1 MTWSAV
7 YVLAGV
13 ALTLWLVRL
22 YSRRRPSGE
31 RASRPRELANAELV
45 YMEKLFRIREPI
57 RLVAKV
63 DRVYRLPGGSL
74 VLVELKMRG
83 QDGLYL
89 TDIIQLS
96 AQRLAIEIQTGAVV
110 EPYAFVSVLR
120 PNREV
125 RSHQVRLLDTTAVV
139 ALYRRREA
147 ILARRASPAYA
158 STESAC
164 PNCVLRSRCDRC
176 RRWVKGVT

>member
-1 MTWSAV
+1 MN
-7 YVLAGV
+7 LAFACALVG
-13 ALTLWLVRL
+13 LTLAFLLAAVWRG
-22 YSRRRPSGE
+22 SRVPAE
-31 RASRPRELANAELV
+31 RASRPEALAEADLV
-45 YMEKLFRIREPI
+45 YMERLFRIHQPI

-74 VLVELKMRG
+74 VLVELKTRG
-83 QDGLYL
+83 QDRLYL

-120 PNREV
+120 PNRKV
-125 RSHQVRLLDTTAVV
+125 RSHQVRLLDAAAVV
-139 ALYRRREA
+139 SLYRRREA
-147 ILARRASPAYA
+147 IVARRASPAYA

-164 PNCVLRSRCDRC
+164 RNCVLRSRCDRF
-176 RRWVKGVT
+176 RR

>member
-7 YVLAGV
+7 YVLAGL

-45 YMEKLFRIREPI
+45 YMEKLFRIAEPI

-74 VLVELKMRG
+74 VLVELKTRR
-83 QDGLYL
+83 QDRPYL

-96 AQRLAIEIQTGAVV
+96 AQRVAIEVQTGEAVK
-110 EPYAFVSVLR
+110 PYAFVSILGR
-120 PNREV
+120 NRKM
-125 RSHQVRLLDTTAVV
+125 RSHQVRLLDAAEVV
-139 ALYRRREA
+139 DVYRRRKA
-147 ILARRASPAYA
+147 IRTGRTSPAYA

-164 PNCVLRSRCDRC
+164 RGCTLRSRCDRFE
-176 RRWVKGVT
+176 R

>member
-1 MTWSAV
+1 MNLAV
-7 YVLAGV
+7 ACALVG
-13 ALTLWLVRL
+13 LTLAFLLAAVWRG
-22 YSRRRPSGE
+22 SRVPAE
-31 RASRPRELANAELV
+31 RASRPEALAEADLV
-45 YMEKLFRIREPI
+45 YMERLFRIHQPI

-74 VLVELKMRG
+74 VLVELKTRG
-83 QDGLYL
+83 QDRLYL

-120 PNREV
+120 PNRKV
-125 RSHQVRLLDTTAVV
+125 RSHQVRLLDAAAVV

-158 STESAC
+158 SSESAC
-164 PNCVLRSRCDRC
+164 RGCALRSRCDHF
-176 RRWVKGVT
+176 VG

>member
-1 MTWSAV
+1 MNLAV
-7 YVLAGV
+7 ACALVG
-13 ALTLWLVRL
+13 LTLAFLLAAVWRG
-22 YSRRRPSGE
+22 SRVPAE
-31 RASRPRELANAELV
+31 RASRPEGLAEADLV
-45 YMEKLFRIREPI
+45 YMEKLFRIHQPI
-57 RLVAKV
+57 RLAAKV
-63 DRVYRLPGGSL
+63 DRVYRLPDGSL

-164 PNCVLRSRCDRC
+164 PNGVLRSRCDRC